1 MTASSRNLSM
11 IERLERAVAL
21 LGYAVRVDGEVYQPL
36 FNLMEQE
43 LQAEYRQRDLLGR
56 VSMVL
61 EHQTSGGALKA
72 IR

>member
-1 MTASSRNLSM
+1 MRRAASDHPST

-61 EHQTSGGALKA
+61 DQTSGGALKA